1 MGDVIQVGQVQVR
14 FRLEKEQTGGS
25 LTMFEFRVPP
35 RARVP
40 VPHYHETFDETAY
53 GLEGALTFTIGGQK
67 TELKPGDVAFIPRG
81 VVHGFENLGETDAL
95 VLSAITPGILG
106 PEFFR
111 EIGEAVNAGGP
122 PDIQRIIAIML
133 RHGLRPVMPGSQE
146 QKPAANV

>member
-1 MGDVIQVGQVQVR
+1 MGTSTGAEVIQVGQIQVR

-40 VPHYHETFDETAY
+40 VPHYHEAFDEMAY
-53 GLEGALTFTIGGQK
+53 GLEGVLTFTIDGQK

-81 VVHGFENLGETDAL
+81 TVHGFENLGEAEAL

-106 PEFFR
+106 PEYFR
-111 EIGEAVNAGGP
+111 EIGEAVSAGAP
-122 PDIQRIIAIML
+122 PDIQRIVAIMR
-133 RHGLRPVMPGSQE
+133 RHGLQPVMPGS
-146 QKPAANV
+146 